1 MARGVPAMSSKRM
14 HAACDAV
21 RMGRPTSILRW
32 LHGAAGAL
40 ALATAGCTPS
50 AGDGGDARVT
60 GLMLDPQLRETSG
73 LVVSHRHRGV
83 LWMHDDGGNPAKLF
97 AVDRDGDR
105 IATFRVEGVPKT
117 DWEDISAFD
126 SDGHSFLM
134 LADTGDNGGLRRTL
148 QLHAIEE
155 PATLENARLKP
166 AWSIVFRWPDGPRDC
181 EAMAIDERR
190 GEILLISKRRQ
201 PPELFRLPLTPRIDP
216 PAVAE
221 RVGRLRMPDSLAPEG
236 GSNERAP
243 LAAQVTAA
251 SISPNGRR
259 LAVMTYRYLLV
270 YDRRGD
276 EDWSRAVARPPRTL
290 TLPWLPQAEAMGWD
304 TDDRHVFA
312 TGEFV
317 PAPLYRID
325 TDAEADER
333 R

>member
-1 MARGVPAMSSKRM
+1 MHGVAPVSSIRM
-14 HAACDAV
+14 RAACDAV
-21 RMGRPTSILRW
+21 RMGRPTRIPRW

-40 ALATAGCTPS
+40 ALAVAACTPDTG
-50 AGDGGDARVT
+50 AGGDARVT

-73 LVVSHRHRGV
+73 LAASLRHPGT
-83 LWMHDDGGNPAKLF
+83 LWLHDDGGNPARLF
-97 AVDRDGDR
+97 AVNRDGDR
-105 IATFRVEGVPKT
+105 VATFRVEGVPKT
-117 DWEDISAFD
+117 DWEDIAAFEQRGR
-126 SDGHSFLM
+126 SYLL

-181 EAMAIDERR
+181 EAMAVDARR
-190 GEILLISKRRQ
+190 GEVLLISKRRQ
-201 PPELFRLPLTPRIDP
+201 PPELFRLPLSPRVDP
-216 PAVAE
+216 PQVAQ
-221 RVGRLRMPDSLAPEG
+221 RIARLRMPDALAPEG
-236 GSNERAP
+236 GTNERAP

-251 SISPNGRR
+251 SISPDGRR

-270 YDRRGD
+270 YDRRGA
-276 EDWSRAVARPPRTL
+276 EDWARAVARPPRVL
-290 TLPWLPQAEAMGWD
+290 PLPWLPQAEAMGWD
-304 TDDRHVFA
+304 ADGHHVFA

-325 TDAEADER
+325 VDADER